1 MRFFKKS
8 SIFQSPYEVDVPE
21 DEEIGKTILEKIVVE
36 DKDSVGDNLEV
47 GCVPLEQVSKFG
59 VKVILS

>member
-1 MRFFKKS
+1 M
-8 SIFQSPYEVDVPE
+8 PE

-47 GCVPLEQVSKFG
+47 GCVPLEQVS
-59 VKVILS
+59 